1 MVASRY
7 KIVQGV
13 RLLKPDTLVFL
24 ALAAWWVLNLLQAA
38 FTGLADDEG
47 YYWYFSQHLDWG
59 YFDHPPMVALL
70 VWLSSWLPGGLGV
83 RFFATLLQP
92 LYLWLFWRLIRPS
105 DATYRDA
112 VAYFLICFSQPLL
125 QLYGFLAVPDAPLLM
140 FTVLFLWAYKR
151 FLDRGNVL
159 NAVLMG
165 LSVVLLGY
173 SKYHGALVVALV
185 LLSNPR
191 LFRRWQLWFAGLVAL
206 VLFLP
211 HLWWQYGHDWVSFRY
226 HLVDRNAWEYSPAFT
241 LEFIGTLL
249 VLFNP
254 LWLWHYWKGFRRRD
268 PQLGDTTVAFR
279 RSLLFLLC
287 GFLLFFLLSTF
298 RGQVQAQ
305 WVLPIVFPLVALLFA
320 TGRRSRYVHVAGWVV
335 FGLFLAV
342 RLVVMVNPFGFKG
355 EVWYQPE
362 KYQRVA
368 AMADGRPVQ
377 FTSYTAAA
385 KYAYYTGQPSYCT
398 PFYYLRQSQWM
409 YDTSDRAFNGREIVV
424 AGYSDIG
431 GDTLFLPDGT
441 SMRYKPMPAYVPTRE
456 LQVECLTPIDFALP
470 YSQPATA
477 DAPPAGLPP
486 LTLTLA
492 VTNPYDYDICPSA
505 TCPMNVWF
513 YFHVEQNV
521 ALFARAPLTDTLP
534 AGTVTVIEQPLFFER
549 TFPARMPSG
558 EQITGFAIG
567 RDGVSP
573 PPCSPKFRTVVT
585 NGPDTLRITMPQ

>member
-83 RFFATLLQP
+83 RFFSTLLQP

-105 DATYRDA
+105 DATRRDA

-151 FLDRGNVL
+151 FLDRGNML
-159 NAVLMG
+159 NATLMG
-165 LSVVLLGY
+165 LSVALLGY

-241 LEFIGTLL
+241 FEFIGTLL

-254 LWLWHYWKGFRRRD
+254 LWLYHYGKGLCRRES
-268 PQLGDTTVAFR
+268 QLDDNGRSFR

-298 RGQVQAQ
+298 RGRVQAQ
-305 WVLPIVFPLVALLFA
+305 WVLPVVFPLVALLFA
-320 TGRRSRYVHVAGWVV
+320 AGRRSRYVHVAGWVV

-342 RLVVMVNPFGFKG
+342 RLVVMVNPFDLKG
-355 EVWYQPE
+355 EVFNQPA
-362 KYQRVA
+362 KYRAIAQ
-368 AMADGRPVQ
+368 MANGRPVQ
-377 FTSYTAAA
+377 FNSYTAAA

-398 PFYYLRQSQWM
+398 PFYYYRQSQWM
-409 YDTSDRAFNGREIVV
+409 YDTSDRAFNGRETVL
-424 AGYSDIG
+424 AGYGEIG
-431 GDTLFLPDGT
+431 GDTLHLPDGT
-441 SMRYKPMPAYVPTRE
+441 MLTYRPMPSYTPTRE

-470 YSQPATA
+470 YLHGDDTSRLTYRL
-477 DAPPAGLPP
+477 DP
-486 LTLTLA
+486 LTLRLA
-492 VTNPYDYDICPSA
+492 VSNPYSYDICPSA
-505 TCPMNVWF
+505 EHPVWVWF
-513 YFHVEQNV
+513 YFHVRQHVSLYANSLL
-521 ALFARAPLTDTLP
+521 ADTLR
-534 AGTVTVIEQPLFFER
+534 AGTVTVIDQPLVFQR
-549 TFPARMPSG
+549 ALAAKMPDG
-558 EQITGFAIG
+558 EHITGFAIG
-567 RDGVSP
+567 RLGVAP
-573 PPCSPKFRTVVT
+573 PQCSPKFRTLVA
-585 NGPDTLRITMPQ
+585 NGPDTLHITLP